1 MVTRRVLGGWREAS
15 FEQQPFTSFIV
26 DWEGVQTE
34 REKKMESL
42 LERGRFFLNH

>member
-26 DWEGVQTE
+26 DWVDRQKE
-34 REKKMESL
+34 RKKMESL